1 MVRTAGNLA
10 RAQTLLEE
18 SLQIARRMGD
28 ETGAT
33 IPLLNLGTLA
43 VEQGEPVR
51 ARALLL
57 DALRALQQ
65 LGDED
70 GAVECLEALAGAAG
84 MQGEGIRAAKL
95 LGAAEAAREKL
106 GATIRPA
113 ERGRY
118 EQFVTLSRRGLDE
131 GPWTAAWVAGRAM
144 SLEEATDYALSP
156 EAGPPSVGRDTPP
169 EPETR
174 RPSHSLTRRER
185 EIAALVARGLTN
197 RQISTE
203 LTISE
208 RTVDN
213 HVANIL
219 KKLGLHSRAQVAAYR
234 PPNPFDLN
242 PE

>member
-1 MVRTAGNLA
+1 MVRTAGNLS

-18 SLQIARRMGD
+18 SLQIARKQGD

-43 VEQGEPVR
+43 VEQDEPVR

-57 DALRALQQ
+57 DALRALRQ

-95 LGAAEAAREKL
+95 LGAAQAAREKL
-106 GATIRPA
+106 GATVRPA
-113 ERGRY
+113 ELGRY
-118 EQFVTLSRRGLDE
+118 ERFVSLSRRGLDE
-131 GPWTAAWVAGRAM
+131 GAWSAAWAAGRAM
-144 SLEEATDYALSP
+144 SLEEAADYALSP
-156 EAGPPSVGRDTPP
+156 DAGPPSAGQDTPQ
-169 EPETR
+169 ESETR
-174 RPSHSLTRRER
+174 PPSSSLTRRER
-185 EIAALVARGLTN
+185 EVALLVARGLTN

-219 KKLGLHSRAQVAAYR
+219 KKLGLSSRSQVVAWPSPDSPR
-234 PPNPFDLN
+234 
-242 PE
+242 